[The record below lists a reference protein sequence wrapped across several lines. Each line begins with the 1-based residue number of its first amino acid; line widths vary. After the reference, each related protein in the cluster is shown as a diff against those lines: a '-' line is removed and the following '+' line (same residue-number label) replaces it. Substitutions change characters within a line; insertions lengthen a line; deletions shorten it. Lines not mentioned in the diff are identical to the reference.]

1 MGRRIGL
8 VLGAGGATGAA
19 FHAGVLAALEEATGF
34 DARRATPIV
43 GTSAGAMA
51 GALLRAGVPPADL
64 LARARGVELSAEG
77 QRVAERLGPF
87 PQPPSLRPDW
97 TNGIPG
103 PAEPAALA
111 RAFLR
116 PWSARPG
123 ALLAAALPEG
133 THSSEPLSRL
143 LEPLFDKGW
152 PEAPLWL
159 CAVRLSDA
167 RRVVF
172 GRDALGE
179 ATVARAAA
187 ASCAIPGVYAPVK
200 IGSERYVDGGVHSP
214 TNLDLLAKEELDLVI
229 VSSPMSAAGRGLR
242 LSADFAL
249 RQLCRATLGREA
261 ALVRRHRN
269 HVLVFQPTAIDQRI
283 MGPNPM
289 DTSRRSDVALQARA
303 SALDRLRR
311 RDVRECFGTCSPA
324 SSFPR

>member
-1 MGRRIGL
+1 MGTRIGL
-8 VLGAGGATGAA
+8 VLGAGGATGSA
-19 FHAGVLAALEEATGF
+19 FHAGVLSALAEATGF
-34 DARRATPIV
+34 DARKAELIV

-51 GALLRAGVPPADL
+51 GALLRAGLPPADL
-64 LARARGVELSAEG
+64 VARARGVELSREG
-77 QRVAERLGPF
+77 QRVAERLGPI

-97 TNGIPG
+97 TSGIPG

-123 ALLAAALPEG
+123 ALAAALPEG

-152 PEAPLWL
+152 PDAPLWL

-172 GRDALGE
+172 GRDALAE
-179 ATVARAAA
+179 ATLARAAA

-214 TNLDLLAKEELDLVI
+214 TNLDLVAMEQLDLVV
-229 VSSPMSAAGRGLR
+229 VSSPMSAAGRSIR
-242 LSADFAL
+242 LSRDFAL
-249 RQLCRATLGREA
+249 RQLCRATLGGEA

-269 HVLVFQPTAIDQRI
+269 HVLVFQPTATDQRV

-289 DTSRRSDVALQARA
+289 DTSRRGDVALQARA
-303 SALDRLRR
+303 SALERLGR
-311 RDVRECFGTCSPA
+311 RDVRQRFGA
-324 SSFPR
+324 VLAG